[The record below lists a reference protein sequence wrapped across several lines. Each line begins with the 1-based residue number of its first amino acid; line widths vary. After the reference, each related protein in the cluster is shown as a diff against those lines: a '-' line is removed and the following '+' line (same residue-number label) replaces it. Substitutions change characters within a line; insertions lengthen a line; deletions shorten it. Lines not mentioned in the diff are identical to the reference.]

1 MTIFRKFK
9 GKICSLLA
17 ISMFG
22 MAIHTTALAG
32 IVTTTDILD
41 TQEIQQERERI
52 QDWMAREDVRDQLT
66 SLGVDVNDAETRVD
80 SMTDQE
86 VMVMASRMD
95 EMSAGSGTG
104 EVIIIAILVLVIL
117 ELTGVTDLFTGFKP
131 ILI

>member
-1 MTIFRKFK
+1 MTIFRKLK

-22 MAIHTTALAG
+22 MTIHTTAVAG
-32 IVTTTDILD
+32 IVTTTEILD
-41 TQEIQQERERI
+41 AQQVQQERERI

-66 SLGVDVNDAETRVD
+66 SLGVDVDDAQARVNN
-80 SMTDQE
+80 MTDQE

-104 EVIIIAILVLVIL
+104 EIVIIGILVLIIL
-117 ELTGVTDLFTGFKP
+117 ELTGVTDIFTF
-131 ILI
+131 I